1 MASSDQPE
9 KRRRMPADEA
19 DAPPMPLILVVDD
32 EVLISEMVV
41 DALEQAGFSTL
52 VAHDV
57 QGAIVLFEANGDDV
71 RGLVTDIDFDGGGD
85 RWELARRAREQA
97 SDLPVVYV
105 SGASGHDWA
114 SRGVPNSLMI
124 AKPFAPAQVVVAI
137 SSLLVASDTTP

>member
-1 MASSDQPE
+1 MS
-9 KRRRMPADEA
+9 ADEA
-19 DAPPMPLILVVDD
+19 DAPPMPLILVVED

-52 VAHDV
+52 VAHEV
-57 QGAIVLFEANGDDV
+57 RGAIRLFEANGNEI
-71 RGLVTDIDFDGGGD
+71 RGLVTDIDLDGGVDG
-85 RWELARRAREQA
+85 WELGRRAREHA

-105 SGASGHDWA
+105 SGASGHEWA

-124 AKPFAPAQVVVAI
+124 TKPFAPAQVVVAI